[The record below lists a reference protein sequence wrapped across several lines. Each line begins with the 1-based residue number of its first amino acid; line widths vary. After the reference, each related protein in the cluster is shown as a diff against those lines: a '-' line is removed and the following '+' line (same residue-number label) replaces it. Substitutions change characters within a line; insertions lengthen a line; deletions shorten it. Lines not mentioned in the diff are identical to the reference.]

1 MKHNTV
7 TREGIYWTATI
18 LHQCGHERE
27 WLRLRSS
34 NNNGEG
40 CTIGEAR
47 HIVRAEAGMLC
58 PDCRVIKRSGRP
70 RIAAETMTTHPV
82 TLTREA
88 LTTAKRLGDG
98 NVSAGVRSALA
109 IVCDAHAALAM
120 AEYDLQDTAQLH
132 AAVIAAEHALR
143 VSK

>member
-27 WLRLRSS
+27 WLRER
-34 NNNGEG
+34 NG

-58 PDCRVIKRSGRP
+58 PDCRPRTAGRP
-70 RIAAETMTTHPV
+70 RIAPAGRASAHPV
-82 TLTREA
+82 YLTPDTLA
-88 LTTAKRLGDG
+88 TAKRLGDG

-120 AEYDLQDTAQLH
+120 AEYDGQDTTQLH
-132 AAVIAAEHALR
+132 AAVIAAERALR
-143 VSK
+143 EK